1 MNRDDRSHLPE
12 ATPQNW
18 ATPPYHRQGL
28 HRVEQLVRC
37 ALLSRG
43 DGPTREFGLADEP
56 LDWSALALPSAG
68 GAEISGDEFLART
81 HADALLV
88 MRGEQIVFERY
99 LGDFTPATRHIVMS
113 ISKSFC
119 GMLAGCLVEAGVI
132 DLASPTSRYVP
143 ELAGGAFGGATV
155 QQLLDM
161 TAAPHYDMAYLNPGA
176 EVHAGDRAAG
186 WRPRR
191 PGDVAGTRRFLAGL
205 RGAGVHGAG
214 FQYCS
219 GTTDVLAWV
228 LERAAGLDY
237 RELMT
242 RSIWSRIGAE
252 ADAFITVDEFGTPY
266 ACAGMGMRLRD
277 LARFGR
283 LVLDRG
289 YRDGRSVIPASWI
302 EDTRRGGRVDTGGE
316 PGAARHGTYKNQWR
330 IPGDEHGGFYAVG
343 IFGQYL
349 WLDPVADVLVAKFS
363 AEDAPVP
370 DDSQEIQALSAI
382 ARAAADPAIVP
393 QET

>member
-1 MNRDDRSHLPE
+1 MNRD
-12 ATPQNW
+12 W
-18 ATPPYHRQGL
+18 VTPPYHRHGL
-28 HRVEQLVRC
+28 HQVEHLVPC

-43 DGPTREFGLADEP
+43 DGPTREFGSADEP
-56 LDWSALALPSAG
+56 LDWSGLALPWG
-68 GAEISGDEFLART
+68 EGAEISGEEFLART
-81 HADALLV
+81 RTDALLV

-99 LGDFTPATRHIVMS
+99 VDEFTPATRHIVMS

-119 GMLAGCLVEAGVI
+119 GMLAGCLVEEGLI

-143 ELAGGAFGGATV
+143 ELADGSFGGAAV
-155 QQLLDM
+155 QELLDM
-161 TAAPHYDMAYLNPGA
+161 TAAPHYDMTYLNPDA

-191 PGDVAGTRRFLAGL
+191 PGDVAGTRPFLAGL
-205 RGAGVHGAG
+205 RGAGEHGAG

-237 RELMT
+237 RELMA
-242 RSIWSRIGAE
+242 RYIWSRIGAE

-289 YRDGRSVIPASWI
+289 YRDGQAVLPASWI
-302 EDTRRGGRVDTGGE
+302 EQTRNGGQFNTSEE
-316 PGAARHGTYKNQWR
+316 PDSARHGTYKNQWWV
-330 IPGDEHGGFYAVG
+330 PGDDHGSFYGVG

-363 AEDAPVP
+363 AEDAPVA
-370 DDSQEIQALSAI
+370 DDSREIQALSAI
-382 ARAAADPAIVP
+382 ARTIVP